1 MVANAERMS
10 HALGRL
16 GPGNV
21 HAVVVP
27 KGCAAVRRR
36 EARPHPAPQD
46 LPRLHL
52 PFSADVTMSEW
63 VRSEGGGFRDIL
75 QGEAT
80 ARLRGNA
87 GVIAGR
93 PDELVVRAPIAEHGP

>member
-1 MVANAERMS
+1 MANGERMS

-16 GPGNV
+16 GPGDV
-21 HAVVVP
+21 HAVLVP
-27 KGCAAVRRR
+27 EGVCAVCRR

-63 VRSEGGGFRDIL
+63 VTSEGAGFRDIL

-93 PDELVVRAPIAEHGP
+93 PDELFVRGLIAEHGP